1 MDLRRQVSRKL
12 PKKKATGFK
21 KRADRKYL
29 IGRTYKDYKA
39 SLLENP
45 VAFVVQMDMVYN
57 DESNDPFIQT
67 FKFFRSGLLFALYHT
82 EKTSFSML
90 KSIELL
96 DSILGELLFQKYIQV
111 LLTDRGAEFSAAQAI
126 ENRANATRRTRVYY
140 YDLM

>member
-1 MDLRRQVSRKL
+1 
-12 PKKKATGFK
+12 
-21 KRADRKYL
+21 
-29 IGRTYKDYKA
+29 
-39 SLLENP
+39 
-45 VAFVVQMDMVYN
+45 MDMVYN